1 MPIYK
6 QKKKKDGISQYKVVI
21 NYTDRNGKYHQKT
34 KLVYGKDT
42 AAYTERIMQQEIKN
56 EIPDDAMT
64 VNELFEEYKSAKK
77 HEVRESTLDK
87 SSRILNMHVLPI
99 LGNTRLNDLN
109 VKVLQKWK
117 NAIGELDLKITS
129 KNNIYTELRTLLNFA
144 VKMEYLKSNP
154 LVKLGSFK
162 DASDFSKPQDVLHYY
177 TAEQFKSFIEVAKNH
192 CNSLTDWGYY
202 VFFNIAFYTGMRKG
216 EINALKWS
224 DIEDNIIH
232 IRRSVNQKAKGK
244 TLVETPPKN
253 KTSYRDIQA
262 PKQLLDILSEHKQRQ
277 MQDKSFSDD
286 FRICGGIKC
295 LADTSISNYNNKYA
309 DLANLP
315 HIRVHDFRHTHAT
328 LLINEGINIQE
339 IARRLG
345 HSKVEITW
353 NTYAHLYP
361 REEERAIK
369 ILEALKI

>member
-6 QKKKKDGISQYKVVI
+6 QNKKKDGINQYKVVI

-34 KLVYGKDT
+34 KLIYGKDE
-42 AAYTERIMQQEIKN
+42 ASALERKMQQEINN

-64 VNELFEEYKSAKK
+64 VSELFEEYKAAKK
-77 HEVRESTLDK
+77 HDVRESSLDK
-87 SSRILNMHVLPI
+87 TIRILNLHVIPHLA
-99 LGNTRLNDLN
+99 TVRLKNLN

-117 NAIGELDLKITS
+117 NTIGDLPLATTS
-129 KNNIYTELRTLLNFA
+129 KNNIYTELRTMLNFA
-144 VKMEYLKSNP
+144 VKMEYLQNNP
-154 LVKLGSFK
+154 LTKLGAFK
-162 DASDFSKPQDVLHYY
+162 DAIDFSKPQDKIQYY
-177 TAEQFKSFIEVAKNH
+177 TAEEFKRYISFAKTQ
-192 CNSLTDWGYY
+192 CKSLTEWGYY

-224 DIEDNIIH
+224 DVEDNIIH
-232 IRRSVNQKAKGK
+232 VRRSVNQKAKGK
-244 TLVETPPKN
+244 ALVETPPKN
-253 KTSYRDIQA
+253 KTSYRDLQA
-262 PKQLLDILSEHKQRQ
+262 PKQLLNILNEHKQRQ
-277 MQDKSFSDD
+277 MQDKSFSNNY
-286 FRICGGIKC
+286 RVCGGIKC
-295 LADTSISNYNNKYA
+295 LTDTSISNFNKKCA
-309 DLANLP
+309 DGTALP
-315 HIRVHDFRHTHAT
+315 RIRVHDFRHTHAT

-369 ILEALKI
+369 VLEGLKI